1 MHAAGPASAYAFE
14 DDTIENSPTVPA
26 VGHDADAGGK
36 IDAAVL
42 VAADVKAL

>member
-1 MHAAGPASAYAFE
+1 
-14 DDTIENSPTVPA
+14 VPA